1 MIDSIRTP
9 PPLERFSAEKFRQWL
24 AGMVSDKPPSTQTD
38 RDQMKESLVDFLA
51 ALPMV
56 YGLNDRLA
64 MWEKIGNAAIGALET
79 CNNNLLQ
86 WCNECLAKIDAS
98 PGRVA
103 TCDTLTTILAG
114 LGQRSEAWQ
123 VECLRVMRELRFVLP
138 PLAREKWTQHKI
150 DSGTEYKGD
159 ANGDQ

>member
-38 RDQMKESLVDFLA
+38 RDQMKELLVNFLA

-64 MWEKIGNAAIGALET
+64 MWEKIGNSALAALET
-79 CNNNLLQ
+79 CNHDLLQ
-86 WCNECLAKIDAS
+86 WCDQTLAGINAAN
-98 PGRVA
+98 VA
-103 TCDTLTTILAG
+103 TCDRLTAVLSEFD
-114 LGQRSEAWQ
+114 QRSESWR
-123 VECLRVMRELRFVLP
+123 VECLRVMRNLHFVLP
-138 PLAREKWTQHKI
+138 SLARDAWNQYKVET
-150 DSGTEYKGD
+150 GTEYKGD
-159 ANGDQ
+159 RNGDE